1 MRRWLYALGGLALV
15 AGIGAAAFFFLPEPE
30 AQVSLSAEA
39 PQGDALIKR
48 GEYLAR
54 AADCITCH
62 TAPHGEAYAGG
73 LPFKLPF
80 GTIYSPNI
88 TPDKETGIGAWSD
101 ADFVRAI
108 HRGVAK
114 DGHMLYPAFPYAS
127 YALLT
132 DDDALAIKAYLFSL
146 APVKA
151 QAPANAL
158 IFPFNQTYLM
168 RAWRLLFVPN
178 HPMQADSGKSPNWNR
193 GAYLVEALGHCGEC
207 HTPRNLLYGLDNGK
221 KFSGAEI
228 EGWMAYNI
236 SSDPHAGVGAW
247 SDDQLASFL
256 SQGHAPGR
264 SAAAGA
270 MAEAIDNSLRY
281 LDREDIVAIVA
292 YLRSVPAQTSGE
304 KSAVVLDPPAVKV
317 SSAYSPA
324 PHENTANSLGL
335 HLYEGACASCHGWNG
350 TGLERPQA
358 ALLGNHT
365 ANDPKAT
372 NLIQVML
379 NGANLATSHGAA
391 FMPAFKDAYSD
402 PELAALGNYVV
413 AHFGAKSAEITA
425 DDVAHARHQ
434 N

>member
-1 MRRWLYALGGLALV
+1 MRRWLYVIGGLAVV
-15 AGIGAAAFFFLPEPE
+15 AAGGAAAFFFLPESE
-30 AQVSLSAEA
+30 APVSLSAEA

-54 AADCITCH
+54 AADCVTCH
-62 TAPHGEAYAGG
+62 TAPNGEAYAGG
-73 LPFKLPF
+73 LAFKLPF

-88 TPDKETGIGAWSD
+88 TPDKETGIGTWSD
-101 ADFVRAI
+101 ADFVRAV

-132 DDDALAIKAYLFSL
+132 NDDALAIKAYLFSL

-168 RAWRLLFVPN
+168 RGWRLLFVPN
-178 HPMQADSGKSPNWNR
+178 HPMEADSDKSPDWNR

-228 EGWMAYNI
+228 EGWKAYNI
-236 SSDPHAGVGAW
+236 SSDPHAGIGGW
-247 SDDQLASFL
+247 SNDQLATFL

-264 SAAAGA
+264 SSAAGA
-270 MAEAIDNSLRY
+270 MEEAIDNSLRY
-281 LDREDIVAIVA
+281 LDHKDIESMVA
-292 YLRSVPAQTSGE
+292 YLRTIPPQSDGE
-304 KSAVVLDPPAVKV
+304 LSAVNLDPSAVKV
-317 SSAYSPA
+317 SSAYSAA
-324 PHENTANSLGL
+324 PQENAANGLGL
-335 HLYEGACASCHGWNG
+335 HMYESACASCHGWNG
-350 TGLERPQA
+350 VGIERPQA

-365 ANDPKAT
+365 ANDPEAT
-372 NLIQVML
+372 NLIQVVL
-379 NGANLATSHGAA
+379 NGAHLASPYGAA
-391 FMPAFKDAYSD
+391 FMPGFKDAYSD
-402 PELAALGNYVV
+402 PELAALSNYVV
-413 AHFGAKSAEITA
+413 EHFGAKAPAIRA
-425 DDVAHARHQ
+425 ADVARVRQ
-434 N
+434 QD